1 MRSDT
6 RQVLNAV
13 ARNFAGLA
21 VFFATW
27 IVVFA
32 IAAQA
37 GSYWFWLGLLFGW
50 LPAIAA
56 SNLVEKAWPVFV
68 LLAIGVVAWRML
80 S

>member
-1 MRSDT
+1 MRGET
-6 RQVLNAV
+6 RRVLNSV

-27 IVVFA
+27 ILVFVV
-32 IAAQA
+32 AAQA
-37 GSYWFWLGLLFGW
+37 GNYWFWLGLLFGW

-68 LLAIGVVAWRML
+68 LLAIGAVTWRL
-80 S
+80 VS